1 MLKFLN
7 DIKKILKLIIFIITS
22 CIFIH
27 NFFNNFFN
35 KEENNTNEK
44 YIKTINKKINKKIKR
59 NVSESKK
66 KKVAS
71 KQTWKCNICK
81 NILDYT
87 YQIDHIIPLSKGGN
101 NEIYNLQALCPNCHM
116 KKTYSK

>member
-7 DIKKILKLIIFIITS
+7 DIKKLLKLIIFIITS
-22 CIFIH
+22 CIFLH
-27 NFFNNFFN
+27 NFFNKFFN
-35 KEENNTNEK
+35 KEQNNTNEK
-44 YIKTINKKINKKIKR
+44 YIKTINKKTKR

-66 KKVAS
+66 KQVAS

-101 NEIYNLQALCPNCHM
+101 NEINNLQALCPNCHM

>member
-44 YIKTINKKINKKIKR
+44 YIKTINKKTKR

-66 KKVAS
+66 KK
-71 KQTWKCNICK
+71 KLLQNK
-81 NILDYT
+81 L
-87 YQIDHIIPLSKGGN
+87 GN
-101 NEIYNLQALCPNCHM
+101 VIYV
-116 KKTYSK
+116 KIY